1 MKIRYVTI
9 AIVVALLLLAPTF
22 LVPSAKPESMPRA
35 TSVPTAT
42 LRAASGA
49 TIRFRPQNGR
59 ATDNVPIQ
67 AWDVPHLVLYRNG
80 GLTAPDERTLTVEV
94 TDIEVPPTG
103 VTVTLKVQTQHGDPD
118 LGDDPSDRIAVWRE
132 SQWIGNTSAFTQT
145 GATVVFRHEFGE
157 AVTSSAG
164 TIATPTD
171 YFRYSVRL
179 IGAGHPVSD
188 PMHTLAQ
195 DYAFLMENQ
204 WIARLPEVAEETGGA
219 APDELIVYYCDMFPF
234 RRRSHDTTTWLLR
247 RDARDYVPFE
257 LVPQM
262 IEAFRMQSYDWR
274 FPWYE
279 AWTSYRSGEDAER
292 LSVALTDGGTW
303 FHGWAPGRGHSGI
316 SINVNGGPNAHYDTL
331 TDGLL
336 SNFHHEL
343 FHNLQR
349 SISQNRAGKGRVDG
363 NGDAW
368 QFFSEGT
375 AVLASSV
382 GQPGVQFA
390 GDWAVRDYMSY
401 ATQFA
406 GGDGVFGDLNTS
418 YAEINPYHA
427 ALYWRFLYEQCGGM
441 KDGVED
447 PTTGM
452 RVIHRALKALYSKDV
467 VDIQSSTD
475 LVKGL
480 PVIMDQAFADT
491 SLCPFQDYEDSLIQF
506 ASAVYELRLA
516 GGRCTEPG
524 TPAGCG
530 LYDPHNLYNDP
541 RVDTITC
548 TGTTIIYD
556 EAHQLYPPG
565 IRSSFGM
572 DFVEVILAPPVDGL
586 PLTLELYGAP
596 EADAE
601 FKVQLWKLIA
611 SAERARPQR
620 VGSDVTATETLTV
633 ANPDGPLSYAIS
645 EIDTTECNR
654 LGLIITRI
662 DAGESL
668 DPVGAY
674 TIVLHS
680 DADSAGDG
688 ITDGA

>member
-343 FHNLQR
+343 FHNLQMN
-349 SISQNRAGKGRVDG
+349 INQNGAGNGSVDG
-363 NGDAW
+363 KGDAW

-375 AVLASSV
+375 AVLACSV
-382 GQPGVQFA
+382 GQPGVQFS
-390 GDWAVRDYMSY
+390 GNWAARDYMSH

-406 GGDGVFGDLNTS
+406 GGNGVFGDLNTS

-427 ALYWRFLYEQCGGM
+427 ALYWRFLYEQCGGTR
-441 KDGVED
+441 DGVES
-447 PTTGM
+447 PSTGM
-452 RVIHRALKALYSKDV
+452 RVISRALEALYLKDT

-475 LVKGL
+475 LVRGL
-480 PVIMDQAFADT
+480 PVIMDQAFADA
-491 SLCPFQDYEDSLIQF
+491 SLCPFQDYEESLVQF
-506 ASAVYELRLA
+506 ARAIYALGVD
-516 GGRCTEPG
+516 GGRCTEPS

-541 RVDTITC
+541 RVDTTTY
-548 TGTTIIYD
+548 TGTTITYD
-556 EAHQLYPPG
+556 AAGQLYPPG

-572 DFVEVILAPPVDGL
+572 DFVDVILDATVDGQ
-586 PLTLELYGAP
+586 PLTLEFYGAP
-596 EADAE
+596 GSAAE
-601 FKVQLWKLIA
+601 FNVQLWKLA
-611 SAERARPQR
+611 DSGGGARPRR
-620 VGSDVTATETLTV
+620 VGPDITTAETLTRV
-633 ANPDGPLSYAIS
+633 NSDGHLIFVIP
-645 EIDTTECNR
+645 EIDTTAYNR
-654 LGLIITRI
+654 LGLVITRL
-662 DAGESL
+662 DAKEAL
-668 DPVGAY
+668 DPVGEY
-674 TIVLHS
+674 TIVLH
-680 DADSAGDG
+680 ADGD
-688 ITDGA
+688 TVPDGG